1 MLPYEIGDLSDH
13 ARGLTAHAHE
23 FPLHGLRQSRSFWTS
38 QDPHVDR
45 YFFAAHAR
53 WRFWHAFGPQAGIS
67 CLDLGQISL
76 LVDLECCGR
85 DGLSKACI
93 HADVEGPELGCTA
106 DRRCH
111 GLFEDKF

>member
-1 MLPYEIGDLSDH
+1 MHVGSLLI
-13 ARGLTAHAHE
+13 LT
-23 FPLHGLRQSRSFWTS
+23 SFLFMAFANPILLTS

-45 YFFAAHAR
+45 YFR
-53 WRFWHAFGPQAGIS
+53 CSCSLRFWHAFGPQAGIS
-67 CLDLGQISL
+67 CLDLGQIGL
-76 LVDLECCGR
+76 LVDLECFGR